1 MRRALCLVGLLSV
14 LGSANIGAQTATT
27 SPTQGGQVG
36 AQTPVPGPGAP
47 GAPGTTG
54 VPATRIQPERDPNQL
69 PNQDSNSAEFV
80 GNHWIMRGDVELGY
94 LGSPFRFFADY
105 ADLDLTTRK
114 LIAKGNVVF
123 ADANG
128 RISADEIEFDIA
140 NGTGTFH
147 NASGSMQLG
156 QALRQAEF
164 PGQDPD
170 VYFYGQVIEKL
181 DARKYKLTRGAFT
194 TCVQP
199 TPRWEM
205 TSSAVTIDL
214 DDYALV
220 RNMVLKVKGVP
231 VLYLPAIYY
240 PIQDGDRATG
250 FLMPTYGAS
259 TVRGQAIT
267 NGFFWALG
275 RSHDLTF
282 VHDWYTRTGQGG
294 GGEYNYIANDRS
306 FGNVRL
312 YGVTRKEATFRTG
325 TRTTT
330 LPAGNS
336 FQMTGTATHAFG
348 TQWRARGFVDYFSDL
363 VTQQLYNQN
372 VYQATQ
378 SRRTI
383 EGSLSG
389 TLGIAS
395 ANAHFQRNEYL
406 TGATSSQVY
415 GSTPRISANVAPQM
429 LFGTPIYASVNTEF
443 ARIPNEQYANG
454 LITSDR
460 TLNKWDLA
468 PMIRA
473 PLSRLTFLSA
483 NASAS
488 TKTTYYSR
496 SRDAQGD
503 LTDVALMRNF
513 LNLRSEVIGPVLT
526 KIWDTPDSVTIE
538 RMKHVIEPTF
548 YTDYTTEIANQA
560 SVPLLN
566 DASDFTVGGAAR
578 FTYGVTNRLFVKS
591 RPSETGRGQ
600 AREFLTVGVFQTYYT
615 NSQSSLFDTTY
626 VSYSRRPKAVNLS
639 PVSMTARFSP
649 MLGFD
654 TNARMEYDVNGNGM
668 QIFSV
673 GSTIGATRGSGSVN
687 YSRQRPSALSD
698 VTSYLSASSSVRM
711 RQERVTAM
719 YALSW
724 DIARSYVQSQTM
736 AWSYMAQCCG
746 FQLEAQIFS
755 FPPNLGYPV
764 TADRRFN
771 VSVVLAGLGRISSP
785 FGAFGGLR

>member
-1 MRRALCLVGLLSV
+1 
-14 LGSANIGAQTATT
+14 
-27 SPTQGGQVG
+27 
-36 AQTPVPGPGAP
+36 
-47 GAPGTTG
+47 
-54 VPATRIQPERDPNQL
+54 
-69 PNQDSNSAEFV
+69 
-80 GNHWIMRGDVELGY
+80 MRGNVQLGY
-94 LGSPFRFFADY
+94 DGSPFKFFADY
-105 ADLDLTTRK
+105 ADLDLDSRK
-114 LIAKGNVVF
+114 LVARGNVVF

-128 RISADEIEFDIA
+128 RISADEVEFDIA
-140 NGTGTFH
+140 NGTGTFQ
-147 NASGSMQLG
+147 NAFGSMGLG
-156 QALRQAEF
+156 KTIRQAEF
-164 PGQDPD
+164 PGQEPD

-181 DARKYKLTRGAFT
+181 DARKYRLARGGFT

-205 TSSAVTIDL
+205 TSSSVTVDL
-214 DDYALV
+214 DDYAFV

-231 VLYLPAIYY
+231 LLYLPAIYY

-259 TVRGQAIT
+259 TIRGQAIT

-275 RSHDLTF
+275 RSQDVTF

-306 FGNVRL
+306 AGNLRV
-312 YGVTRKEATFRTG
+312 YGVSRKQASFTQAGITRV
-325 TRTTT
+325 

-336 FQMTGTATHAFG
+336 FQVTGTANHALG
-348 TQWRARGFVDYFSDL
+348 RQWRARAFVDYFSDL

-383 EGSLSG
+383 DGSLSG
-389 TLGIAS
+389 SLGLAS
-395 ANAHFQRNEYL
+395 INAHFQRNEYL
-406 TGATSSQVY
+406 TGASSSQVY
-415 GSTPRISANVAPQM
+415 GNTPRISGNIAPQM
-429 LFGTPIYASVNTEF
+429 LFGTPIYASVNSEF
-443 ARIPNEQYANG
+443 ARVPNQQFSDGA
-454 LITSDR
+454 ITSDR
-460 TLNKWDLA
+460 TLNKWDLS
-468 PMIRA
+468 PMVRA

-496 SRDAQGD
+496 SVDASNN
-503 LTDVALMRNF
+503 LTDAALMRNF

-526 KIWDTPDSVTIE
+526 KIWDTPNRAAIE

-548 YTDYTTEIANQA
+548 TTDYTTEIANQA
-560 SVPLLN
+560 RVPLLN
-566 DASDFTVGGAAR
+566 DASDFVVGGAAR
-578 FTYGVTNRLFVKS
+578 FTYGVTNRLFFKS
-591 RPSETGRGQ
+591 RPSDTGRGQ
-600 AREFLTVGVFQTYYT
+600 TREFLTVGLFQTYYT

-626 VSYSRRPKAVNLS
+626 VSYSRRPRAVSLS
-639 PVSMTARFSP
+639 PVSLTTRFSP
-649 MLGFD
+649 TLGFD
-654 TNARMEYDVNGNGM
+654 TNVRAEYDVNGNGL

-673 GSTIGATRGSGSVN
+673 GSTIGSTRGSGSVN
-687 YSRQRPSALSD
+687 YSRQRPSPLSD
-698 VTSYLSASSSVRM
+698 ITSYLSASTSLRM

-746 FQLEAQIFS
+746 FQVEAQIFS
-755 FPPNLGYPV
+755 FPPGSGYPV
-764 TADRRFN
+764 SADRRFN